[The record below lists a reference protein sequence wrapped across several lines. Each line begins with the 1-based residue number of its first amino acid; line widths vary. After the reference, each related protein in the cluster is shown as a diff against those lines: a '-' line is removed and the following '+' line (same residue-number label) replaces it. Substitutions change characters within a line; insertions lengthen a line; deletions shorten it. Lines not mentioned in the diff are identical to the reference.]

1 MSDYI
6 SFDGSSEIDV
16 SITIDARL
24 KDILALLSVI
34 QLAYDINLGDDEV
47 DFLNM
52 YEIIFQQVVG
62 YGSDIKENDD
72 V

>member
-1 MSDYI
+1 MSEYI
-6 SFDGSSEIDV
+6 SFDGSSDIDV
-16 SITIDARL
+16 SITIDAPL

-47 DFLNM
+47 DFLNL

>member
-1 MSDYI
+1 MSEYI
-6 SFDGSSEIDV
+6 SFDGSSDIDV
-16 SITIDARL
+16 SITIDAPL

-34 QLAYDINLGDDEV
+34 QLAYDINLSDDEV
-47 DFLNM
+47 DFLNL

>member
-1 MSDYI
+1 MSEYI
-6 SFDGSSEIDV
+6 SFDGASDIDV
-16 SITIDARL
+16 SITIDAPL
-24 KDILALLSVI
+24 KDVLALLSVI

-47 DFLNM
+47 DFLNL

>member
-1 MSDYI
+1 MSEYI
-6 SFDGSSEIDV
+6 SFDGSSDIDV
-16 SITIDARL
+16 SITIDAPL

-34 QLAYDINLGDDEV
+34 QLAYDINLSDDEV
-47 DFLNM
+47 DFMNL